1 MVENKKQLVDT
12 LIAQHRKLQKDLSE
26 VLAIAQSSELHQGAQ
41 VLARIAIFNTDLT
54 EHLTLENG
62 TFYPEYL
69 TILSNAGQDSTSTK
83 KFIAEMVK
91 IGETVANFFKS
102 YSTPESINN
111 ATTSFVIEL
120 TTIIRVLNMRIETEE
135 EGVYGMF
142 LTLK

>member
-12 LIAQHRKLQKDLSE
+12 LISQHRKIQKDLAE
-26 VLAIAQSSELHQGAQ
+26 VLATAQSSESSKGNR
-41 VLARIAIFNTDLT
+41 VLEHISTFNTDLNT
-54 EHLTLENG
+54 HLILENN

-69 TILSNAGQDSTSTK
+69 ATLSAAGQDPTSTK
-83 KFIAEMVK
+83 KFIAEMIQ
-91 IGETVANFFKS
+91 IGEQVSAFFNT
-102 YSTPESINN
+102 YSTAHIIDT
-111 ATTSFVIEL
+111 ATPVFISEL